1 MKRIRNRRE
10 TMTVIESE
18 KIDREKISDVDRRK
32 TSKVKKRRGSKKK
45 KER

>member
-10 TMTVIESE
+10 TMTGIESE